1 MRKWI
6 LWIIVAYIIASI
18 MTGCNSSAN
27 LIGNSILGGGS
38 GEGEINIDYRK
49 EMREFVKGIS
59 SYAKNFN
66 QNFIVITQNGQELL
80 TENGEPS
87 GEIVFDYVNSIDG
100 IGREELFY
108 GYEGDD
114 IPTSDSI
121 RNWMIQFLD
130 IAKNN
135 GKKVLVIDYCKTPSY
150 VDNSY
155 NENAM
160 KGYISF
166 AADSRELNN
175 IPSYPPSPYN
185 VNSDDII
192 LLSQVKNFLY
202 LINPSSFS
210 TKEDFLNALKNTDY
224 DLLIIDSFYNG
235 EQLTEMDV
243 NSLKVKKNGGKRLV
257 IAYMS
262 IGEAEDY
269 RYYWKNEWKRN
280 PPPWL
285 AEENPK
291 WPGNYKV
298 RYWYKEWQNIIYG
311 NDSSYTKRILDSGFD
326 GVYLDIIDAF
336 EYFESQRQ

>member
-6 LWIIVAYIIASI
+6 LYLIIAYIIASI
-18 MTGCNSSAN
+18 MTGCNSSTN
-27 LIGNSILGGGS
+27 LIGNSIFGGGS

-49 EMREFVKGIS
+49 EMRKFVKGIS

-114 IPTSDSI
+114 IPTPDSI
-121 RNWMIQFLD
+121 RNWMILFLD

-135 GKKVLVIDYCKTPSY
+135 GKKVLVIDYSYTPSY
-150 VDNSY
+150 VDDSY
-155 NENAM
+155 NKNAM

-175 IPSYPPSPYN
+175 IPSYPPSSYN

-192 LLSQVKNFLY
+192 LYHKQKTFY
-202 LINPSSFS
+202 
-210 TKEDFLNALKNTDY
+210 T
-224 DLLIIDSFYNG
+224 LLILLLFL
-235 EQLTEMDV
+235 Q
-243 NSLKVKKNGGKRLV
+243 
-257 IAYMS
+257 
-262 IGEAEDY
+262 
-269 RYYWKNEWKRN
+269 
-280 PPPWL
+280 
-285 AEENPK
+285 
-291 WPGNYKV
+291 
-298 RYWYKEWQNIIYG
+298 
-311 NDSSYTKRILDSGFD
+311 KRISLMPLKIPIMTF
-326 GVYLDIIDAF
+326 LLLTLFIM
-336 EYFESQRQ
+336 ESN